1 MAPHRTNSRVVGV
14 ILAAG
19 KGTRIYPFSAD
30 LPKPIL
36 PVCNQPLLSYQLE
49 FLKRHGVT
57 DVTIVIGHLG
67 YAIVAALGDGRR
79 WGVNIRYVEQGETLG
94 MAHAVGK
101 LEPHIHAPFI
111 LLLGD
116 IYFITKDMAP
126 MIERVASGEINACL
140 ASKIEHDPEMIRR
153 NFAIIPDADG
163 RVRRVIEKPRH
174 ARSTIKG
181 CGLYMFDLNVFDAI
195 RRTPRTAMRDEYEI
209 TDSIQILIDDG
220 YRVTVSEVIVDDVN
234 VSYPQDL
241 LRCNLMQLRKRQLE
255 RLVAETASLVG
266 AARIEHSVI
275 GRDVSVTH
283 PIRIT
288 NSLVFDECRI
298 DSRLDLDCAIVTTDA
313 LIDCRNQA
321 ADFAGTGRV

>member
-1 MAPHRTNSRVVGV
+1 MSAHRTDSRVVGV

-79 WGVNIRYVEQGETLG
+79 WGVNIRYVEQRETLG

-101 LEPHIHAPFI
+101 LEPHIHDPFI

-126 MIERVASGEINACL
+126 MIARVASGEINACL
-140 ASKIEHDPEMIRR
+140 ASKVEHDPEMIRR
-153 NFAIIPDADG
+153 NFAIMEDADG

-209 TDSIQILIDDG
+209 TDSIQIMIDDG
-220 YRVTVSEVIVDDVN
+220 HRVYHSPLVDDDMN
-234 VSYPQDL
+234 LTYPHDL
-241 LRCNLMQLRKRQLE
+241 LRLNLIELQRRGVPH
-255 RLVAETASLVG
+255 LV
-266 AARIEHSVI
+266 
-275 GRDVSVTH
+275 GRDVSMPPGTVVDGSVIGDDVVIEH

-288 NSLVFDECRI
+288 NSLVFEGTRI
-298 DSRLDLDCAIVTTDA
+298 SETHDLDHVVVFGENIMQCD
-313 LIDCRNQA
+313 RA
-321 ADFAGTGRV
+321 AVGA

>member
-1 MAPHRTNSRVVGV
+1 MSNAPVVGV

-67 YAIVAALGDGRR
+67 YAIVSALGDGSE
-79 WGVNIRYVEQGETLG
+79 WGVKIKYVEQRETLG

-101 LEPHIHAPFI
+101 LEPHINSPFI

-116 IYFITKDMAP
+116 IYFITRDMRP

-140 ASKIEHDPEMIRR
+140 ASKIEPDPEMIRR
-153 NFAIIPDADG
+153 NFAIMEDGDG

-209 TDSIQILIDDG
+209 TDSIQILIDDEQKV
-220 YRVTVSEVIVDDVN
+220 YHSPLVDEDMN
-234 VSYPQDL
+234 LTFPHDL
-241 LRCNLMQLRKRQLE
+241 LRLNLIELSRRGMP
-255 RLVAETASLVG
+255 SLVG
-266 AARIEHSVI
+266 NNVQLPVGSVVDGSVI
-275 GRDVSVTH
+275 GDNVTFAH

-288 NSLVFDECRI
+288 NSLVFPNTHVTE
-298 DSRLDLDCAIVTTDA
+298 SHDLDHVVVHGENIMQCD
-313 LIDCRNQA
+313 RA
-321 ADFAGTGRV
+321 AVLG